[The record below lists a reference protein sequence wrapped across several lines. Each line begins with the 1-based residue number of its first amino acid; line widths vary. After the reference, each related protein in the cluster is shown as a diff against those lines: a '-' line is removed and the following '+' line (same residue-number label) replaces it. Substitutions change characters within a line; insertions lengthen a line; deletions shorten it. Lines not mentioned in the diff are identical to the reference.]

1 MRTASRWTRAARD
14 AIAAVLVAPSC
25 AACREPLEHP
35 TAGAVCAACWRIPPL
50 PGPCCDACGDQ
61 LPSWRASTPA
71 TSRCARC
78 REESTAISR
87 TRSAGAYD
95 GSLRAIIHAL
105 KFDRR
110 RSVAAGLGALMAA
123 RGLDVL
129 EGADVAAAVPLHPW
143 RHAMRG
149 FNQAIELARPLPL
162 RTVHALRRV
171 RYTPPQADLP
181 ADRRHANIRGAF
193 RVRRSVDVTGLCVVV
208 VDDVSTTGAT
218 LEACAQ
224 ALLEAGAREV
234 RALIAARALSRA
246 RGVPTS

>member
-1 MRTASRWTRAARD
+1 MRTASKWTRAACD
-14 AIAAVLVAPSC
+14 AIAAVLAAPSC
-25 AACREPLEHP
+25 AACRAPLEHP
-35 TAGAVCAACWRIPPL
+35 SDGAVCAACWRIPPL

-61 LPSWRASTPA
+61 LPSWRPSTPA

-78 REESTAISR
+78 RGERTAVSR
-87 TRSAGAYD
+87 TRAAGAYD

-105 KFDRR
+105 KFERR

-129 EGADVAAAVPLHPW
+129 VGADIAVPVPLHPW
-143 RHAMRG
+143 RHAVRG
-149 FNQAIELARPLPL
+149 FNQATELARLLPL
-162 RTVHALRRV
+162 RMVHALRRV

-181 ADRRHANIRGAF
+181 AGRRHSNIRGAF
-193 RVRRSVDVTGLCVVV
+193 RVRRSVDVTDLCVVV
-208 VDDVSTTGAT
+208 VDDVSTTAAT

-224 ALLEAGAREV
+224 ALLEAGAGEV

-246 RGVPTS
+246 RGVPPS